1 MILLQLSAGT
11 GPIECCRAVALAVQ
25 TIERECQAQGIGCEL
40 LEVTQANA
48 KTGVAC
54 FKSVLLQL
62 SANDEARAKH
72 LALAWQGAMLWSC
85 QSRFRPG
92 HKRKNWFFSGQMF
105 EVNDKALDKQ
115 IHFQACR
122 ASGAGG
128 QHVNTTDSAIR
139 ATHIASGLSVRV
151 ETERSQHAN
160 KRLATALLFQKLEA
174 LKHEQMN
181 REEQQRWQQHWELQ
195 RGNPRRSF
203 KGEKFIPLD

>member
-40 LEVTQANA
+40 FEVTQANA

-72 LALAWQGAMLWSC
+72 LALYWQGAMLWSC

-122 ASGAGG
+122 GLGRRRAAREHHRLGHPRDPYRQRPVGAG
-128 QHVNTTDSAIR
+128 
-139 ATHIASGLSVRV
+139 
-151 ETERSQHAN
+151 
-160 KRLATALLFQKLEA
+160 
-174 LKHEQMN
+174 
-181 REEQQRWQQHWELQ
+181 
-195 RGNPRRSF
+195 
-203 KGEKFIPLD
+203 